1 MSDMNKVNSAG
12 PELGPAVTNENGQT
26 DNQPEFTERVIQEN
40 NIKVSLVPSKRK
52 KTKKINVI
60 IEGEFNISN
69 AEIVKEN
76 CGKLLHHFDFVSITL
91 KNIVDID
98 LAAVQLLHVLKSVP
112 AFSQKTIT
120 IDSELSK
127 EDRILLGGSGLLDV
141 ISRKS

>member
-1 MSDMNKVNSAG
+1 MNKVNSAG